1 MSKEYKI
8 LLSIGLGAVA
18 LAIILF
24 KFAGEPAQKMPLVE
38 RTGTYMKGSATAKVT
53 VTEFA
58 DFQCPACKTANDISN
73 QLLLA
78 YPNDVKFV
86 FRHFPLSG
94 HPLSMIAAQAVEAA
108 GTQGK
113 FWEMSDLLFEKQS
126 EWGSTSDNKSRE
138 EALALFIGYAGQ
150 LGLDQA
156 AFKQA
161 VESNTFTD
169 VINQDLAAGSAAGVN
184 GTPSFYVNNV
194 LVSQPSFEAIKQ
206 EIDKALAQ

>member
-8 LLSIGLGAVA
+8 LLSIGLGAII
-18 LAIILF
+18 LGIILF
-24 KFAGEPAQKMPLVE
+24 RFTGEPAENMPLVE
-38 RTGTYMKGSATAKVT
+38 RT
-53 VTEFA
+53 
-58 DFQCPACKTANDISN
+58 
-73 QLLLA
+73 LLLA

-94 HPLSMIAAQAVEAA
+94 HPLSMIAAQAAEAA

-126 EWGSTSDNKSRE
+126 EWGSTSASKSSQ
-138 EALALFIGYAGQ
+138 EALNFFVGYAGQ
-150 LGLDQA
+150 LGLDQT

-161 VESNTFTD
+161 VESNTFAD
-169 VINQDLAAGSAAGVN
+169 IINQDLAAGTAAGVN
-184 GTPSFYVNNV
+184 GTPSFYVNNSIV
-194 LVSQPSFEAIKQ
+194 GQPSFEAIKQ